1 MKYLSFEWDKTKYII
16 NEEKQ
21 PRMNKHIIRGKK
33 MEEEY
38 DLSQMKSRKNPY
50 VKRLKKQIT
59 IRLAVD
65 TIEYFKELSKE
76 NGMPYQNLID
86 MYLEDCANQH
96 RKLSMHWD

>member
-1 MKYLSFEWDKTKYII
+1 MK
-16 NEEKQ
+16 
-21 PRMNKHIIRGKK
+21 
-33 MEEEY
+33 EEY

-86 MYLEDCANQH
+86 MYLEDCANHH
-96 RKLSMHWD
+96 RKLSMHWE